1 MAGTLSERLANGA
14 LVLSDTAQ
22 IKSQFPEWLRR
33 EIEDASKLMSEAAE
47 LARKVEDSILVEITE
62 SQQLPGTADY
72 DYGDMIAAV
81 MQFKPGARVA
91 LVEVGDCGS

>member
-1 MAGTLSERLANGA
+1 MAGTLSERLEACAEEMESRLVIPRAHA
-14 LVLSDTAQ
+14 L
-22 IKSQFPEWLRR
+22 LR
-33 EIEDASKLMSEAAE
+33 EAAE
-47 LARKVEDSILVEITE
+47 LARRVEESIPVEIIE

-91 LVEVGDCGS
+91 LVEVEDGGS